1 MQYGEYALEQR
12 ETLSGTRLQEQ
23 MEYWKRQLAG
33 MPQVLEL
40 PTDHVRPARQ
50 SFRGA
55 TEQRILQSDLLN
67 GLKTLGEEKNT
78 SSFMVLLAV
87 LQVLLMRYTGQEDFG
102 VGTPVANRK
111 RIETEQMI
119 GFFLNT
125 LVIRANLGGEPTFR
139 EVLQRVRAAA
149 LGGYDHQDLAF
160 EKLVE
165 ELAPDRDV
173 SRTPI
178 FQVIFTWLDVPDKL
192 EFGDLELGG
201 FAVSLDMSK
210 FDLTI
215 SVGETAQGAVVAI
228 NYATDLFEAESI
240 RRMLGNYEQL
250 VKAVVENAAQ
260 HVWQLPLLTGQEIRQ
275 LEQWNQTAR
284 DYALDKT
291 IAGLFEEHASAT
303 PTAVAG
309 EHEQQELKYGDLN
322 RQANRLAHYLITLG
336 VKPDVLVAICVER
349 SLEMVVGL
357 LAVMKA
363 GGAYVL
369 LDPAY
374 PEERL
379 RFMLEDSRP
388 AGVLTQGHLR
398 GLFTGI
404 GEDLK
409 VIDLGSLE
417 AWSNQPESNPDH
429 ATVGLTPANLVYV
442 IYTSGSTGTPKAV
455 AMPLRAAMNM
465 LVWQMN
471 ESMPAAPQ
479 RTLQFA
485 ALGFDVSF
493 QEIFSTLGAG

>member
-165 ELAPDRDV
+165 ELAPDRYV

-178 FQVIFTWLDVPDKL
+178 FQVIFTWLD
-192 EFGDLELGG
+192 
-201 FAVSLDMSK
+201 
-210 FDLTI
+210 
-215 SVGETAQGAVVAI
+215 
-228 NYATDLFEAESI
+228 
-240 RRMLGNYEQL
+240 
-250 VKAVVENAAQ
+250 
-260 HVWQLPLLTGQEIRQ
+260 
-275 LEQWNQTAR
+275 
-284 DYALDKT
+284 
-291 IAGLFEEHASAT
+291 
-303 PTAVAG
+303 
-309 EHEQQELKYGDLN
+309 
-322 RQANRLAHYLITLG
+322 
-336 VKPDVLVAICVER
+336 
-349 SLEMVVGL
+349 
-357 LAVMKA
+357 
-363 GGAYVL
+363 
-369 LDPAY
+369 
-374 PEERL
+374 
-379 RFMLEDSRP
+379 
-388 AGVLTQGHLR
+388 
-398 GLFTGI
+398 
-404 GEDLK
+404 
-409 VIDLGSLE
+409 
-417 AWSNQPESNPDH
+417 
-429 ATVGLTPANLVYV
+429 
-442 IYTSGSTGTPKAV
+442 
-455 AMPLRAAMNM
+455 
-465 LVWQMN
+465 
-471 ESMPAAPQ
+471 
-479 RTLQFA
+479 
-485 ALGFDVSF
+485 
-493 QEIFSTLGAG
+493 